1 MENKNIVVIGSYL
14 VALVMDTDRIP
25 LTGETVLARNF
36 RQTHGGKGSNQA
48 VQSARLG
55 ANTAFVGR
63 VGKDT
68 FGESFIKL
76 CELENINA
84 EFVLQ
89 STDMPTGAGFII
101 CDEQGFNVI
110 TIDIAATNQFCRDDI
125 DTSLS
130 VITNNSIVLLQ
141 LEIPLDTAL
150 YAAEKAKQ
158 KGAVVILNPAPAQN
172 LTGYDLSMIDILTP
186 NETEAKICAGL
197 PNDSSCSDEKV
208 AEMLLSLGC
217 KNIMTTLGERGSFLY
232 NSSLSVLIPSI
243 PVEDIIDTT
252 GAGDAFNAGL
262 AVALSEGR
270 PIIESARFANVV
282 GGLSVTKSDTIPS
295 YHSREQVEEYIDREI
310 QDQQFISPV

>member
-1 MENKNIVVIGSYL
+1 MKNKNIVVIGSYL

-48 VQSARLG
+48 VQAARLG
-55 ANTAFVGR
+55 ANTSFVGR
-63 VGKDT
+63 IGKDA

-76 CELENINA
+76 CELENVNA
-84 EFVLQ
+84 EFVFQ

-101 CDEQGFNVI
+101 CDELGFNVI
-110 TIDIAATNQFCRDDI
+110 TIDIAAINQFSRKDI
-125 DTSLS
+125 DTALSL
-130 VITNNSIVLLQ
+130 ITDNSIVLLQ

-158 KGAVVILNPAPAQN
+158 KGAIVILNPAPAQN
-172 LTGYDLSMIDILTP
+172 LMGYDLSMIDILTP

-197 PNDSSCSDEKV
+197 VNDAAYSDEEV
-208 AEMLLSLGC
+208 AQQLLSLGC
-217 KNIMTTLGERGSFLY
+217 KNILVTLGEKGSFLC
-232 NSSLSVLIPSI
+232 NSSVAMLIPSI
-243 PVEDIIDTT
+243 SVNEVIDTT

-262 AVALSEGR
+262 AVALSEGK
-270 PIIESARFANVV
+270 IIMEAAQFANVV

-295 YHSREQVEEYIDREI
+295 YHFRAQVQEYMDR
-310 QDQQFISPV
+310 SAHV